1 MVRTQ
6 SRGKN
11 CRLRRYNLRV
21 PEEPQDEGERGL
33 PPHPLDR
40 VWFHPSELS
49 AYLAAAPDGPAP
61 SRSGWGR
68 AAMAAVLGA
77 VATVVVLAVAG
88 TLSSDSPTTTRAGL
102 ATAVSGFTDQPV
114 SQLVGDTS
122 ASVVGVRVVAD
133 PSAMPTSAS
142 GVVLGRTEVLTAASV
157 VSGAVAVTI
166 STGGRVLDADV
177 VGTDPDTDLALLR
190 VKGGELSPARFGSA
204 RELVVGEDIVAVGI
218 AGGDHRW
225 VSTGIV
231 SALDRMTVTG
241 AGRVLAGLVE
251 TNVRSNPAAAGGALV
266 NTSGNVVG
274 LLSGAAPGHALPIEW
289 ARDLAEELMT
299 TGAVHHG
306 WLGVAAVDADDH
318 PGGGARVTAVAPGS
332 PADVAGVTAGDVV
345 TSVGDQRV
353 TDMADLVAAVARRRP
368 GDPVTVA
375 LWRGDEQLHKDASLG
390 SGP

>member
-1 MVRTQ
+1 V
-6 SRGKN
+6 
-11 CRLRRYNLRV
+11 
-21 PEEPQDEGERGL
+21 
-33 PPHPLDR
+33 
-40 VWFHPSELS
+40 
-49 AYLAAAPDGPAP
+49 
-61 SRSGWGR
+61 
-68 AAMAAVLGA
+68 AAVLGA
-77 VATVVVLAVAG
+77 VATLAVLGVAG
-88 TLSSDSPTTTRAGL
+88 TFGSDSPTSTRAGL

-133 PSAMPTSAS
+133 PSAAPTTSS

-166 STGGRVLDADV
+166 STGGRVLDAQL
-177 VGTDPDTDLALLR
+177 VGTDPDTDLAVLR
-190 VKGGELSPARFGSA
+190 VKGGELTPARLGSA

-225 VSTGIV
+225 VSTGVV

-241 AGRVLAGLVE
+241 AGRMLAGLVE
-251 TNVRSNPAAAGGALV
+251 TNVRSNAAAAGGALV
-266 NTSGNVVG
+266 NTSGAVVG
-274 LLSGAAPGHALPIEW
+274 LLSGAAPGHALPIDW

-306 WLGVAAVDADDH
+306 WFGVAAVDADDH

-332 PADVAGVTAGDVV
+332 PADAAGVVTGDVV

-375 LWRGDEQLHKDASLG
+375 LWRGGEQLHKEASLG